1 LRETMSRYLIDRVSS
16 FANVT
21 IHSNS
26 VMESVVSDEDSVTE
40 VHFSSGGSRT
50 RIPTRHLFLFT
61 GADPATGWLRGCGV
75 EVDDK
80 GFIIT
85 GRTGSTEPAAA
96 HLAFQTNVPGV
107 FAIGD
112 VRSTS
117 IKRVASAVGEGAA
130 VVSEVHALLT
140 AE

>member
-1 LRETMSRYLIDRVSS
+1 MISAI
-16 FANVT
+16 
-21 IHSNS
+21 
-26 VMESVVSDEDSVTE
+26 ESVASHEDGVTE
-40 VHFSSGGSRT
+40 VHFCSARNHT

-80 GFIIT
+80 GFVIT
-85 GRTGSTEPAAA
+85 GRAGSTQSTTATF
-96 HLAFQTNVPGV
+96 AFQTSVPGV

-117 IKRVASAVGEGAA
+117 IKRVTSAVGEGAG
-130 VVSEVHALLT
+130 VVAEIHALLT
-140 AE
+140 PER